1 MVVVAALLLRVAV
14 AILAEAA
21 VHVHHIAVAEEVLL
35 AHLAVAAVAVEVLLV
50 HPAVAAVVVAV
61 AAEED
66 K

>member
-35 AHLAVAAVAVEVLLV
+35 AH
-50 HPAVAAVVVAV
+50 PAVAAVVVAV